1 MMNRDKKKG
10 RKNIFLPE
18 LWVCTGKL
26 FQTRLLNS
34 DSIYNYHAIQYNYF
48 EINTIH
54 VKPCILSLHKRQGK
68 RYILTFLFTR
78 GSFKIKIQHVLQ
90 IFKRQGESK
99 KPLREFKRDRKSFLL
114 CTR

>member
-1 MMNRDKKKG
+1 MPFNVIILKLIQSTSKRAYKVYIKK
-10 RKNIFLPE
+10 
-18 LWVCTGKL
+18 
-26 FQTRLLNS
+26 
-34 DSIYNYHAIQYNYF
+34 
-48 EINTIH
+48 
-54 VKPCILSLHKRQGK
+54 QGK

-90 IFKRQGESK
+90 IFKRQGESN